1 LKEHEI
7 IEIGKL
13 NQTIAEKIEK
23 TSAKIVMNEQS
34 IKHISE
40 DHAKE
45 LEKVGLTAIDF
56 VKFVVDNYN
65 EIRLGKTNEL
75 FLVVKNGLTK
85 VAVIRMH
92 YEKGYYIVE
101 TASIMRNS
109 FINKK
114 ELIWLKERTF

>member
-1 LKEHEI
+1 
-7 IEIGKL
+7 
-13 NQTIAEKIEK
+13 
-23 TSAKIVMNEQS
+23 MNEQS